1 MIKKY
6 IPQIILAALISIPLA
21 ANAQMAAIDQNY
33 GNIKGQHTV
42 SDYDSMLVILKERHN
57 QELYENYT
65 REFITLDDDNIPSS
79 KVSDAV
85 FERRLK
91 MMATEVQL
99 PFNNIVRGYLVR
111 YSQPNYVMKRAMG
124 VGKYYFPMIEEALLR
139 HNLPLELKMVPIIES
154 AMNAKARSSAAAMG
168 LWQFM
173 SYTGKAY
180 GLEINS
186 FVDERCDPVKATDA
200 ACRYLKDM
208 FRVYKDWSLV
218 IASYNCGPGNVNKA
232 MRKVPG
238 AKNYWDIWAYLPRET
253 RGYVPAF
260 IAANYAYTFHKT
272 VGIEP
277 AKHHINIAV
286 DTVQIKRLTHFAQI
300 EATLDVPIDL
310 IRELNPQYIRDIVPA
325 VTETYTL
332 VLPQKAASIF
342 HTKYSEIIAKD
353 SVYLAKYLHKD
364 QPLKSVSER
373 KSPNSPR
380 TTYKVRSGD
389 TLGHIAVKYNT
400 SVQKI
405 KQWNNLRSSR
415 ISIGQ
420 RIKIY

>member
-1 MIKKY
+1 MIKK
-6 IPQIILAALISIPLA
+6 ILPQIIVATLLTLAVTSK
-21 ANAQMAAIDQNY
+21 AQMAAIDSNY
-33 GNIKGQHTV
+33 GNLKGQHYV
-42 SDYDSMLVILKERHN
+42 ESYDSMLVILKERHN
-57 QELYENYT
+57 QELYERYT
-65 REFITLDDDNIPSS
+65 REFIILDENNIPTS
-79 KVSDAV
+79 KTTDEV

-99 PFNNIVRGYLVR
+99 PFNKIVRGYLVR

-139 HNLPLELKMVPIIES
+139 HDLPLELKMVPIIES
-154 AMNAKARSSAAAMG
+154 AMNAKARSHASAMG

-208 FRVYKDWSLV
+208 YKIYKDWSLV

-232 MRKVPG
+232 MRRVPG
-238 AKNYWDIWAYLPRET
+238 AKNYWDIWDYLPRET

-260 IAANYAYTFHKT
+260 IGANYAYTFHKT

-277 AKHHINIAV
+277 AEHHINIAV
-286 DTVQIKRLTHFAQI
+286 DTVHIKRMTHLGQVGAV
-300 EATLDVPIDL
+300 LDIPL
-310 IRELNPQYIRDIVPA
+310 ELLRELNPQYIRDIIPA

-332 VLPQKAASIF
+332 DLPQRAASMYQVKF
-342 HTKYSEIIAKD
+342 DEIVAQDK
-353 SVYLAKYLHKD
+353 VYLAKYLN
-364 QPLKSVSER
+364 LETKSNTVSER
-373 KSPNSPR
+373 KSPDSPR
-380 TTYKVRSGD
+380 VIHKVRSGD
-389 TLGHIAVKYNT
+389 TLGHIAMKYNT
-400 SVQKI
+400 TVSKI
-405 KQWNNLRSSR
+405 KSWNNLRSNN
-415 ISIGQ
+415 INIG
-420 RIKIY
+420 RRLKIY